1 MTRRRRVEVAPSL
14 NITSML
20 DMFTIILVFL
30 LNFLDPDQDSSAGL
44 SLPETAA
51 VEPGRGEALL
61 VVGRTDVRVGPAG
74 AQQVVPVAA
83 DGSLDAERLARTL
96 QELRG
101 SFPESGAPLVVAVD
115 KGVTWAAASRTLGV
129 ASEAGFGD
137 FRFVAVKGAE
147 TAKP

>member
-44 SLPETAA
+44 TLPETAA

-61 VVGRTDVRVGPAG
+61 VVGRDDVRVGPAG

-83 DGSLDAERLARTL
+83 DGSLDAERLARAL
-96 QELRG
+96 EELRR

-115 KGVTWAAASRTLGV
+115 RGVTWAAASRSLGA
-129 ASEAGFGD
+129 ASAAGFGD
-137 FRFVAVKGAE
+137 FRFVAVKAGE
-147 TAKP
+147 TAEP

>member
-51 VEPGRGEALL
+51 VDPGRGEALL
-61 VVGRTDVRVGPAG
+61 VIGRVDVRVGPAV
-74 AQQVVPVAA
+74 AQQVVPVGV
-83 DGSLDAERLARTL
+83 DGSLDAERLARAL
-96 QELRG
+96 EELRG
-101 SFPESGAPLVVAVD
+101 SFPEAGAPLVVAVD
-115 KGVTWAAASRTLGV
+115 RGVTWAAASRTLGL
-129 ASEAGFGD
+129 AGEAGFGD

-147 TAKP
+147 TGKP